1 METVGV
7 KELKN
12 NLSRYLK
19 KVKSGERIIIT
30 DRKKEVALITPLIKE
45 PVEEEILRLIQN
57 GAANW
62 SGGKPEGMSKRIISR
77 GKSVSDAVIQDRR

>member
-12 NLSRYLK
+12 NLSRYLR

-30 DRKKEVALITPLIKE
+30 DRKKEVALMAPLIKE
-45 PVEEEILRLIQN
+45 PVEEEILRLVQS

-62 SGGKPEGMSKRIISR
+62 AGGKPTGLSKRIISR
-77 GKSVSDAVIQDRR
+77 GKSVSDAVLQDRR

>member
-1 METVGV
+1 METVGI

-19 KVKSGERIIIT
+19 KVKSGERIIVT

-57 GAANW
+57 GAASW
-62 SGGKPEGMSKRIISR
+62 SGGKPKGMPKRIISR
-77 GKSVSDAVIQDRR
+77 GKRVSDAVLQDRR

>member
-12 NLSRYLK
+12 NLSRYLR

-30 DRKKEVALITPLIKE
+30 DRKKEIALMAPLTKE
-45 PVEEEILRLIQN
+45 PVEEDILRLVQS
-57 GAANW
+57 GVANW
-62 SGGKPEGMSKRIISR
+62 SGKKPAGLSKRIISM
-77 GKSVSDAVIQDRR
+77 GKSVSDAILQDRR

>member
-1 METVGV
+1 METVGI

-45 PVEEEILRLIQN
+45 LVEEEILRLIQI

-77 GKSVSDAVIQDRR
+77 GKSVSAAVIQDRR